1 MTLVPIHARKLRV
14 AMLSCIALATV
25 VENSYAAQAND
36 TPSAVTPLASRST
49 ELSAEMRA
57 SLEPALR
64 GLLQARLDMQSR
76 LPGQAPIITVG
87 QVSFDKS
94 GDTLTVELGKGYV
107 PTYYG
112 GDFEDHIDDLSNVVT
127 DYMARIGPIYNVSF
141 TFEGRDILDYF
152 PFERGL
158 SDKAEMSRHTGLFRP
173 ADAGKGRILV
183 SAGHGYYF
191 PQMPSLIRQGARA
204 GQNHAA
210 QRRHVATH

>member
-1 MTLVPIHARKLRV
+1 MTFVPIHARTLRV

-25 VENSYAAQAND
+25 LENSHAAQASD
-36 TPSAVTPLASRST
+36 TPGAVTPPASRST

-76 LPGQAPIITVG
+76 LPGQAPIITVR
-87 QVSFDKS
+87 QVSFDQS

-127 DYMARIGPIYNVSF
+127 DYMAKIGLIFNISF

-173 ADAGKGRILV
+173 AYAGNGRVLV
-183 SAGHGYYF
+183 FAGHGYHF
-191 PQMPSLIRQGARA
+191 HKKVRLDGTKDID
-204 GQNHAA
+204 
-210 QRRHVATH
+210 